1 MYYRKVKAYIE
12 EYEMIQ
18 AGDQVIA
25 GVSGGGDSIAMLS
38 FLTRYQREKDFSL
51 KVVHV
56 HHGIRG
62 EEADRD
68 ASFVK
73 QVCDRWKIE
82 CQVFSYDV
90 PALAR
95 QWKTGTEEAGRK
107 VRKEAFAL
115 ASRECEGRV
124 RIALAH
130 NQDDLA
136 ETVLH
141 NLCRGTGIRGLAA
154 MRPVA
159 DPIIRPVLCLEKHQI
174 LEYLME
180 AELPFALDSTN
191 LSEEYTRN
199 RIRHQI
205 LPLLQEQI
213 NPRASAHIAE
223 AAQLLAQASDY
234 LFAQGRLLL
243 EQYASFHNGAYY
255 LKEAFFTQERAVVP
269 YGLLLAFQQVSGRQ
283 QDFTAVHVK
292 AVQELA
298 DKQVGRLAQL
308 PYGIRAVRTYQG
320 ISLMPGQQC
329 DAAISD
335 GDIAKEWENGWLLPV
350 PGRVSCPLGIVSTRV
365 FLYEGQKIEEKKY
378 TKWLDYDKIKY
389 RLSVRTR
396 NPGDYLIINQEG
408 ARKKLNRCF
417 IDDKV
422 PREEREH
429 IPLIAAGEEI
439 LWITGGRISEKY
451 KITPATTRVIE
462 LKYQGGTIHE

>member
-12 EYEMIQ
+12 EYNMIQ

-25 GVSGGGDSIAMLS
+25 GVSGGGDSMAMLS
-38 FLTRYQREKDFSL
+38 FLRMYQKEMDFSL

-68 ASFVK
+68 ASLVK
-73 QVCDRWKIE
+73 KVCTGWQIP

-90 PALAR
+90 PGLAR

-115 ASRECEGRV
+115 AAAECKGRV

-136 ETVLH
+136 ETVLY
-141 NLCRGTGIRGLAA
+141 NLCRGTGIRGLSA
-154 MRPVA
+154 MRPVSGE
-159 DPIIRPVLCLEKHQI
+159 IIRPVLCLEKQQI
-174 LEYLME
+174 TEYLRAE
-180 AELPFALDSTN
+180 ELPFALDSTN

-199 RIRHQI
+199 RLRHRI

-213 NPRASAHIAE
+213 NPKASAHMAE
-223 AAQLLAQASDY
+223 TAQLLAKAGDY
-234 LFAQGRLLL
+234 LFVQGELLL
-243 EQYASFHNGAYY
+243 KQYASFKEGVYY
-255 LKEAFFTQERAVVP
+255 LQEDFFKQESAVVP
-269 YGLLLAFQQVSGRQ
+269 YGILTAFYQVSGRQ

-292 AVQELA
+292 SVQDLA
-298 DKQVGRLAQL
+298 GRQVGRQVQL
-308 PYGIRAVRTYQG
+308 PYGMRAVHTYQG
-320 ISLMPGQQC
+320 ISLMPYQQP
-329 DAAISD
+329 DD
-335 GDIAKEWENGWLLPV
+335 GGLAGEMRKEYREGWQIPV
-350 PGRVSCPLGIVSTRV
+350 PGRVSCPLGTVWTRV
-365 FLYEGQKIEEKKY
+365 FSYEGQKIEEKKY

-408 ARKKLNRCF
+408 TRKKLNRCF
-417 IDDKV
+417 IDDKI
-422 PREEREH
+422 PKEERGH

-439 LWITGGRISEKY
+439 LWITGGRINEKY
-451 KITPATTRVIE
+451 KITPNTTRVIE
-462 LKYQGGTIHE
+462 LQYQGGTIHE